1 MDHGMWDSARQPWDR
16 QDDPSE
22 ALPELLRVAGW
33 DDERVDRCRSVY
45 ESLPSVEGAAG
56 AAATTTFLATLG
68 VPATMEA
75 HYYRAMLRGTRLS
88 FYDFLVAL
96 VAMDPTT
103 AHGGVWNGLRAQY
116 VFRVYDQDGDGEL
129 SATELAVLLGHVRL
143 AYGQPSLEVE
153 AEMAEAAALH
163 EQLTG
168 AVGTRL
174 TLPVFREA
182 VGQLKLRGCS
192 RLYRTEFPLC
202 LPAAKES
209 AATAVAAAAVAAAA
223 PFESPFESPSGAVG
237 PYRYAPVV
245 AQPLAAPTLHALGSG
260 PGSASRSPLS
270 PPTRLMKPKAS
281 CPDSSRT
288 ASPYRER
295 EHASQ
300 QASQQAPTA
309 TATAVAVTAA
319 SAEDASDTATSALG
333 KGTPVRASSRA
344 SRPSLSVSAPHADC
358 RLDCLPHQAA
368 CLPHQVSAPDS
379 PPHADCRPD
388 CLPHQTDCFPHQ
400 VSAPDSP
407 PHADCRPDCLPH
419 QNDCFPHQ
427 VSAPDS
433 PPHAGGMNPPL
444 PGTALNLGPSMHAS
458 TCAVVGGAV
467 VGGVVVGGA
476 VVGGAVVG
484 GAVEGAQGP
493 LLSARRRRGGGEPPP
508 SPGGEVRFAF
518 KKVVLEAPMTY
529 RSLSSASPKGLL
541 GRAAAP
547 TGLQRQTSVDIDP
560 TDAAI
565 QKRQVE
571 MHARSWLA
579 PPSPAPGKDVA
590 KRVCDT
596 LLLGGWDAAALE
608 RCGMGEGS
616 LEYVC
621 TDAELLIMCK
631 LCLERRMWTTSSL
644 VPLKAPLKI
653 FGDLHGQF
661 GDLQRFFA
669 AFGSPNAYTG
679 DVDYCSYLFLGDY
692 VDRGKHS
699 LEVVALLLALKICH
713 PSRVTLLRGNHEDPQ
728 VNAHYGF
735 RQECM
740 RRCRDGA
747 HVWTA
752 INQVFE
758 MMPVAALIDDVVLA
772 VHGGI
777 GESLQ
782 NLDQLR
788 ELPRPVSVNLSQRNV
803 LNEVSH

>member
-1 MDHGMWDSARQPWDR
+1 
-16 QDDPSE
+16 
-22 ALPELLRVAGW
+22 
-33 DDERVDRCRSVY
+33 
-45 ESLPSVEGAAG
+45 
-56 AAATTTFLATLG
+56 
-68 VPATMEA
+68 
-75 HYYRAMLRGTRLS
+75 
-88 FYDFLVAL
+88 
-96 VAMDPTT
+96 
-103 AHGGVWNGLRAQY
+103 
-116 VFRVYDQDGDGEL
+116 
-129 SATELAVLLGHVRL
+129 
-143 AYGQPSLEVE
+143 
-153 AEMAEAAALH
+153 
-163 EQLTG
+163 
-168 AVGTRL
+168 
-174 TLPVFREA
+174 
-182 VGQLKLRGCS
+182 
-192 RLYRTEFPLC
+192 
-202 LPAAKES
+202 
-209 AATAVAAAAVAAAA
+209 
-223 PFESPFESPSGAVG
+223 
-237 PYRYAPVV
+237 
-245 AQPLAAPTLHALGSG
+245 
-260 PGSASRSPLS
+260 
-270 PPTRLMKPKAS
+270 
-281 CPDSSRT
+281 
-288 ASPYRER
+288 
-295 EHASQ
+295 
-300 QASQQAPTA
+300 
-309 TATAVAVTAA
+309 
-319 SAEDASDTATSALG
+319 
-333 KGTPVRASSRA
+333 
-344 SRPSLSVSAPHADC
+344 
-358 RLDCLPHQAA
+358 
-368 CLPHQVSAPDS
+368 
-379 PPHADCRPD
+379 
-388 CLPHQTDCFPHQ
+388 
-400 VSAPDSP
+400 
-407 PHADCRPDCLPH
+407 
-419 QNDCFPHQ
+419 
-427 VSAPDS
+427 
-433 PPHAGGMNPPL
+433 MNPPL

>member
-1 MDHGMWDSARQPWDR
+1 MD
-16 QDDPSE
+16 
-22 ALPELLRVAGW
+22 
-33 DDERVDRCRSVY
+33 
-45 ESLPSVEGAAG
+45 
-56 AAATTTFLATLG
+56 
-68 VPATMEA
+68 
-75 HYYRAMLRGTRLS
+75 
-88 FYDFLVAL
+88 
-96 VAMDPTT
+96 
-103 AHGGVWNGLRAQY
+103 
-116 VFRVYDQDGDGEL
+116 
-129 SATELAVLLGHVRL
+129 
-143 AYGQPSLEVE
+143 
-153 AEMAEAAALH
+153 
-163 EQLTG
+163 
-168 AVGTRL
+168 
-174 TLPVFREA
+174 
-182 VGQLKLRGCS
+182 
-192 RLYRTEFPLC
+192 
-202 LPAAKES
+202 
-209 AATAVAAAAVAAAA
+209 
-223 PFESPFESPSGAVG
+223 
-237 PYRYAPVV
+237 
-245 AQPLAAPTLHALGSG
+245 
-260 PGSASRSPLS
+260 
-270 PPTRLMKPKAS
+270 
-281 CPDSSRT
+281 
-288 ASPYRER
+288 
-295 EHASQ
+295 
-300 QASQQAPTA
+300 
-309 TATAVAVTAA
+309 
-319 SAEDASDTATSALG
+319 
-333 KGTPVRASSRA
+333 
-344 SRPSLSVSAPHADC
+344 
-358 RLDCLPHQAA
+358 
-368 CLPHQVSAPDS
+368 
-379 PPHADCRPD
+379 
-388 CLPHQTDCFPHQ
+388 
-400 VSAPDSP
+400 
-407 PHADCRPDCLPH
+407 
-419 QNDCFPHQ
+419 
-427 VSAPDS
+427 
-433 PPHAGGMNPPL
+433 PPL

-458 TCAVVGGAV
+458 TCTGGGGSSGAVVSGAVVGGA
-467 VGGVVVGGA
+467 VVGGA

-541 GRAAAP
+541 GGAAAP

-782 NLDQLR
+782 SLDQLR

>member
-388 CLPHQTDCFPHQ
+388 CLPHQNDCFPHQ